1 MIGSL
6 RGTLSEVVLGET
18 SAELVVDVGGVGYV
32 VEVAPRLA
40 AELGRPGSPVALAV
54 HTHVREGAISLFGFA
69 GPGERRAFELL
80 IGAHG
85 VGPALALAILSTFT
99 PDALARALAA
109 EDVDSLVL
117 VPGVGRKTA
126 ARLVVELAPR
136 AAELAG
142 MLTRHWALPVGD
154 RTGAGEAGG
163 TAAGDVGGD
172 RAGARDRAGAHQD
185 GRSSQAPAA
194 PAGAA
199 AAGAHGGP
207 AATEAGAAIIGTGG
221 GPGGAHA
228 EVAEALAAL
237 GYSQEEVRSV
247 VLKIAR
253 EGSVEQLLRE
263 ALRELAPST

>member
-6 RGTLSEVVLGET
+6 RGTLSEVALGDT
-18 SAELVVDVGGVGYV
+18 SAELVVDVRGVGYV

-40 AELGRPGSPVALAV
+40 AELGLPGSPVTLAV
-54 HTHVREGAISLFGFA
+54 HTHVREGAITLFGFA
-69 GPGERRAFELL
+69 SPGERRAFELL

-85 VGPALALAILSTFT
+85 VGPALALSILSTFT

-109 EDVDSLVL
+109 EDVDALVL
-117 VPGVGRKTA
+117 APGVGRKTA

-142 MLTRHWALPVGD
+142 MLTRRWTLPEVAEPGPA
-154 RTGAGEAGG
+154 AGESGG
-163 TAAGDVGGD
+163 
-172 RAGARDRAGAHQD
+172 
-185 GRSSQAPAA
+185 
-194 PAGAA
+194 
-199 AAGAHGGP
+199 AAGALGTRP
-207 AATEAGAAIIGTGG
+207 AGQEAGAGPVAGG
-221 GPGGAHA
+221 LAGPAPGAGGGAHA

-247 VLKIAR
+247 VLKISR

-263 ALRELAPST
+263 ALRELAPSS